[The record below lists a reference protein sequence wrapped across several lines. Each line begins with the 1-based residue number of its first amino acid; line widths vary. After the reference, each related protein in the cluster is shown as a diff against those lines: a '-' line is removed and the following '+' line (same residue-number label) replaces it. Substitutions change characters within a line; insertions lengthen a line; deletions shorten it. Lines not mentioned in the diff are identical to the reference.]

1 MRNELR
7 GVPRLA
13 VRLLPADVLERWY
26 LPAWYEL
33 LSRHADGEPE
43 RRPTQAL
50 AAAFLLQV
58 RAAVALLDCAR
69 LILIDALR
77 SAASATRAL
86 PTQGVPMLFND
97 LRFAARVLRKNRG
110 FTAVAVLTLALG
122 VGANTAIFSVVHA
135 VLLRTLP
142 FPQPD
147 RVLELNETARG
158 SLMTLSPPNLLDW
171 QAQNTTFTAIAAYS
185 ESTTT
190 LSGGAEPQQLDAA
203 DVGAELFTILGVP
216 PMYGRTFNSA
226 DEQRGAPRVVMLGYG
241 LWQRRFG
248 GDPSLVGGT
257 LTFDGRPYQVI
268 GIMPRGVTFPGE
280 IDLWFPM
287 RLMPE
292 DISPNQRGA
301 HYLSAVGRLKD
312 GVTVTQAI
320 ADLARIEAQI
330 TSQFS
335 SVEGYGVWAQP
346 LLDSMVGEVRR
357 PLLMLLGAVGF
368 VLLIACVNVSN
379 LLLARANGR
388 RTEIAVRSA
397 LGAGRARIVRQL
409 LAESLLL
416 ALVGGL
422 CGIVLAAWGVRA
434 LDTLLPQ
441 DLPRASG
448 IAVNLPVLLFSAAV
462 AALTGLFFG
471 VVPSLQAST
480 SDVSTFLREGRR
492 DGSGSSGSRTF
503 RNVLVATE
511 VALAIV
517 LLTGA
522 GLAARSFDR
531 LTRIDLGFNPD
542 NVLSLTVTPSGP
554 RYAEA
559 SALVDLYRRYVDG
572 MATQPGVKA
581 VGAVM
586 MPPLAR
592 GGFGGTFSIIG
603 TPESDDRRMS
613 VRAVTHGY
621 LEAVEI
627 AVKRGRSFTAADTD
641 TAQPVAIISEE
652 AARRYWPGKD
662 PIGQR
667 IRIHVG
673 MRHVSGS
680 GREGE
685 REIVGVAGDVKLRQ
699 ISGPA
704 SPTVYVPH
712 SQYVADSMTVFIR
725 TAGDPAA
732 VAPLAKARLAEID
745 PSIAVTR
752 LGPATQHV
760 SSAVAQP
767 RFRMVLLGAFAI
779 MAAVLAVVGL
789 YGVLAY
795 SVTRRQNEIG
805 LRMALGADRSSVL
818 RLVLI
823 QGLVPV
829 LAGIIAGLAIAAV
842 LTRTMRTLLYGVEPI
857 DPITYTAVAVGL
869 GIVAAAA
876 CYLPARRATRID
888 PLSALRME

>member
-1 MRNELR
+1 
-7 GVPRLA
+7 
-13 VRLLPADVLERWY
+13 
-26 LPAWYEL
+26 
-33 LSRHADGEPE
+33 
-43 RRPTQAL
+43 
-50 AAAFLLQV
+50 
-58 RAAVALLDCAR
+58 
-69 LILIDALR
+69 
-77 SAASATRAL
+77 
-86 PTQGVPMLFND
+86 
-97 LRFAARVLRKNRG
+97 
-110 FTAVAVLTLALG
+110 
-122 VGANTAIFSVVHA
+122 
-135 VLLRTLP
+135 
-142 FPQPD
+142 
-147 RVLELNETARG
+147 
-158 SLMTLSPPNLLDW
+158 
-171 QAQNTTFTAIAAYS
+171 
-185 ESTTT
+185 
-190 LSGGAEPQQLDAA
+190 
-203 DVGAELFTILGVP
+203 
-216 PMYGRTFNSA
+216 
-226 DEQRGAPRVVMLGYG
+226 
-241 LWQRRFG
+241 
-248 GDPSLVGGT
+248 
-257 LTFDGRPYQVI
+257 
-268 GIMPRGVTFPGE
+268 
-280 IDLWFPM
+280 
-287 RLMPE
+287 MPE

-301 HYLSAVGRLKD
+301 HYLSAIGRLKD
-312 GVTVTQAI
+312 GVTATQAI

-330 TSQFS
+330 TAQFS

-379 LLLARANGR
+379 LLLARASGR

-397 LGAGRARIVRQL
+397 LGAGRIRIVRQL

-441 DLPRASG
+441 DLPRAAG

-462 AALTGLFFG
+462 AVLTGLFFG

-492 DGSGSSGSRTF
+492 DGGGSSGSRTF

-531 LTRIDLGFNPD
+531 LTRIDLGFNPQ
-542 NVLSLTVTPSGP
+542 NVLSLTVTPSAP
-554 RYAEA
+554 RYAEGA
-559 SALVDLYRRYVDG
+559 ALVDLYRRYVDG

-581 VGAVM
+581 AGAVM

-603 TPESDDRRMS
+603 APESDDLRMA
-613 VRAVTHGY
+613 VRAITHGY
-621 LEAVEI
+621 LEAAEI
-627 AVKRGRSFTAADTD
+627 PVKRGRSFTAADTE

-673 MRHVSGS
+673 LRQGS

-699 ISGPA
+699 ISSPA

-732 VAPLAKARLAEID
+732 LAQIAKARLAEID

-767 RFRMVLLGAFAI
+767 RFRMVLLGAFAV
-779 MAAVLAVVGL
+779 MALVLAVVGL

-795 SVTRRQNEIG
+795 SVTRRQSEIG

-818 RLVLI
+818 RLILI
-823 QGLVPV
+823 QGLIPV
-829 LAGIIAGLAIAAV
+829 FAGIVAGLAIAAV

-857 DPITYTAVAVGL
+857 DPITYSVVAVGL
-869 GIVAAAA
+869 GVAAAAA

-888 PLSALRME
+888 PLSALRTE

>member
-1 MRNELR
+1 MRDELR
-7 GVPRLA
+7 GVARLA
-13 VRLLPADVLERWY
+13 VRLLPTDVLERWY
-26 LPAWYEL
+26 LPTWYEL
-33 LSRHADGEPE
+33 LSRHADGEPD
-43 RRPTQAL
+43 RRPRHAV
-50 AAAFLLQV
+50 AAAVLLQL

-69 LILIDALR
+69 LILIDGLR
-77 SAASATRAL
+77 SAALSIRAL
-86 PTQGVPMLFND
+86 PSQGVPMLFND
-97 LRFAARVLRKNRG
+97 LRFAARVLRKNLG

-147 RVLELNETARG
+147 RILELNETARG
-158 SLMTLSPPNLLDW
+158 SMLTLSPPNLLDW
-171 QAQNTTFTAIAAYS
+171 KAQNTTFSAIAAYS

-190 LSGGAEPQQLDAA
+190 LSGGSEPEQLDAA
-203 DVGAELFTILGVP
+203 EVGAELFAILGVP
-216 PMYGRTFNSA
+216 PMYGRVFNAA
-226 DEQRGAPRVVMLGYG
+226 DEQRGGPRVVMLGYG

-280 IDLWFPM
+280 IDLWFPL

-312 GVTVTQAI
+312 GVTATQAI

-330 TSQFS
+330 TAQFS

-379 LLLARANGR
+379 LLLARASGR

-397 LGAGRARIVRQL
+397 LGAGRIRIVRQL

-441 DLPRASG
+441 DLPRAAG

-462 AALTGLFFG
+462 AVLTGLFFG

-492 DGSGSSGSRTF
+492 DGGGSGGSRAF

-531 LTRIDLGFNPD
+531 LTRIDLGFNPQ
-542 NVLSLTVTPSGP
+542 NVLSLTVTPSAP
-554 RYAEA
+554 RYAEGA
-559 SALVDLYRRYVDG
+559 ALVDLYRRYVDG

-581 VGAVM
+581 AGAVM

-603 TPESDDRRMS
+603 APESDDLRMS
-613 VRAVTHGY
+613 VRAITHGY
-621 LEAVEI
+621 LEAAEI
-627 AVKRGRSFTAADTD
+627 PVKRGRSFTAADTE

-673 MRHVSGS
+673 LRQGS

-685 REIVGVAGDVKLRQ
+685 REIVGVVGDVKLRQ

-704 SPTVYVPH
+704 SPAVYVPH

-732 VAPLAKARLAEID
+732 IAQIAKARLAEID

-767 RFRMVLLGAFAI
+767 RFRMVLLGAFAV
-779 MAAVLAVVGL
+779 MALVLAVVGL

-795 SVTRRQNEIG
+795 SVTRRQSEIG

-818 RLVLI
+818 RLILI
-823 QGLVPV
+823 QGLIPV
-829 LAGIIAGLAIAAV
+829 FAGIVAGLAIAAV

-857 DPITYTAVAVGL
+857 DPITYTVVAVGL
-869 GIVAAAA
+869 GVVAAVA
-876 CYLPARRATRID
+876 CYVPARRATRID
-888 PLSALRME
+888 PLSALRTE